1 MVAKYEATKVKRGK
15 IAAEIRAKAI
25 RHRKFERF
33 ILELEKL
40 PDVVTEF
47 DEALWGSLVE
57 KVTIYGKDDIP
68 VLLPCGMEIKI

>member
-1 MVAKYEATKVKRGK
+1 MRRTPPLWFSLIFIKDSL
-15 IAAEIRAKAI
+15 
-25 RHRKFERF
+25 H

-57 KVTIYGKDDIP
+57 KVTVYGKDDIRF
-68 VLLPCGMEIKI
+68 LLPCGTEIKA